1 LKAVGRAKRGK
12 KTVVRK
18 TAAKKT
24 AAKTTPKRGGGLE
37 WVKRRRLPSVSI
49 LIADS
54 DKASRAA
61 ATRAIQSLR
70 GMRVVGEAR
79 TGIEAVSMTGKLK
92 PRVVL
97 LDLNLSSE
105 FGASLISVL
114 RRKSSRTRVIL
125 LVGQAP
131 ENRILEALS
140 HGAVGCVSKRNIA
153 RFLPEALEAVA
164 AGEAWMSRTL
174 IPKIM
179 DRLAAFVESER

>member
-1 LKAVGRAKRGK
+1 MKAAGRGKRAK

-24 AAKTTPKRGGGLE
+24 VAKKTAKRGSDLD

-70 GMRVVGEAR
+70 GMRVVGEAG

-140 HGAVGCVSKRNIA
+140 HGAVGCVSKKNIG

>member
-1 LKAVGRAKRGK
+1 MKRAARPRRAKKAAKRG
-12 KTVVRK
+12 T
-18 TAAKKT
+18 
-24 AAKTTPKRGGGLE
+24 GLE
-37 WVKRRRLPSVSI
+37 WVKRRRLPSVSV

-54 DKASRAA
+54 DKAGRAA
-61 ATRAIQSLR
+61 ATRVVQKLR

-79 TGIEAVSMTGKLK
+79 TGLEAVSLTGRLK

-114 RRKSSRTRVIL
+114 RRKSARTRVIL
-125 LVGQAP
+125 LVGRAP
-131 ENRILEALS
+131 ENRIIEALS
-140 HGAVGCVSKRNIA
+140 HGAVGCVTKNNLG

-164 AGEAWMSRTL
+164 SGEAWMSRKL

-179 DRLAAFVESER
+179 DRLAAFVESKH

>member
-1 LKAVGRAKRGK
+1 LKRAKRAK
-12 KTVVRK
+12 R
-18 TAAKKT
+18 AAKRPG
-24 AAKTTPKRGGGLE
+24 ADLEWIKRG
-37 WVKRRRLPSVSI
+37 RMPSVTI

-54 DKASRAA
+54 EKSSRAA

-79 TGIEAVSMTGKLK
+79 TGLEAVSLTGRLK

-105 FGASLISVL
+105 FGASLISVV

-125 LVGQAP
+125 LVGRAS
-131 ENRILEALS
+131 EARIIEALS
-140 HGAVGCVSKRNIA
+140 HGAVGCVTKKDMP

-164 AGEAWMSRTL
+164 SGEAWMSRKL

-179 DRLAAFVESER
+179 DRLAAFRALVESKPKR

>member
-1 LKAVGRAKRGK
+1 VKRTKRTAKRPG
-12 KTVVRK
+12 
-18 TAAKKT
+18 A
-24 AAKTTPKRGGGLE
+24 GLE
-37 WVKRRRLPSVSI
+37 WVKRRPMPSVSI

-54 DKASRAA
+54 DKSSRAA

-79 TGIEAVSMTGKLK
+79 TGLEAVSLTGRLK

-125 LVGQAP
+125 LVGRAS
-131 ENRILEALS
+131 EARIIEALS
-140 HGAVGCVSKRNIA
+140 HGAVGCVTKKDLP

-164 AGEAWMSRTL
+164 SGEAWMSRKL

-179 DRLAAFVESER
+179 DRLAAFTALVESKR

>member
-1 LKAVGRAKRGK
+1 MKPAKRVK
-12 KTVVRK
+12 RV
-18 TAAKKT
+18 AKRPGT
-24 AAKTTPKRGGGLE
+24 GLE
-37 WVKRRRLPSVSI
+37 WVKRGRMPSVTI

-54 DKASRAA
+54 EKASRAA
-61 ATRAIQSLR
+61 AARAIQSLR

-79 TGIEAVSMTGKLK
+79 TGLEAVSLTGRLK

-125 LVGQAP
+125 LVGRAS
-131 ENRILEALS
+131 ETRMIEALS
-140 HGAVGCVSKRNIA
+140 HGAVGCVAKKDMS

-164 AGEAWMSRTL
+164 SGEAWMSRKL

-179 DRLAAFVESER
+179 DRLAAFTALVESKPKR

>member
-1 LKAVGRAKRGK
+1 MKPAKRAKR
-12 KTVVRK
+12 
-18 TAAKKT
+18 AAKRT
-24 AAKTTPKRGGGLE
+24 AKRPGAGLE
-37 WVKRRRLPSVSI
+37 WVKRGRMPSVTI

-54 DKASRAA
+54 EKSSRAA

-79 TGIEAVSMTGKLK
+79 TGLEAVSLTGRLK

-125 LVGQAP
+125 LVGRAS
-131 ENRILEALS
+131 ETRMIEALS
-140 HGAVGCVSKRNIA
+140 HGAVGCVAKKYMS

-164 AGEAWMSRTL
+164 SGEAWMSRKL

-179 DRLAAFVESER
+179 DRLAAFTALVESNKR

>member
-1 LKAVGRAKRGK
+1 MKRTKSAKPAKR
-12 KTVVRK
+12 
-18 TAAKKT
+18 TARR
-24 AAKTTPKRGGGLE
+24 PGGGLD
-37 WVKRRRLPSVSI
+37 WVKRGRMPSVTI

-54 DKASRAA
+54 EKSSRAA

-70 GMRVVGEAR
+70 GMRIVGEAR
-79 TGIEAVSMTGKLK
+79 TGIEAVSMTGRLK

-114 RRKSSRTRVIL
+114 RRKSARTRVIL
-125 LVGQAP
+125 LVGRVSEA
-131 ENRILEALS
+131 RMIEALS
-140 HGAVGCVSKRNIA
+140 HGAVGCVSKKYMA

-164 AGEAWMSRTL
+164 SGEAWMSRKL

-179 DRLAAFVESER
+179 DRLAAFTARVESSKR

>member
-1 LKAVGRAKRGK
+1 MKRAKPAKPAKRAKR
-12 KTVVRK
+12 
-18 TAAKKT
+18 TA
-24 AAKTTPKRGGGLE
+24 KRPGGGLD
-37 WVKRRRLPSVSI
+37 WVKRGRMPSVTI

-54 DKASRAA
+54 EKSSRAA

-70 GMRVVGEAR
+70 GMRVVGEAG
-79 TGIEAVSMTGKLK
+79 TGIEAVSMTGRLK

-114 RRKSSRTRVIL
+114 RRKSARTRVIL
-125 LVGQAP
+125 LVGRVSEA
-131 ENRILEALS
+131 RMIEALS
-140 HGAVGCVSKRNIA
+140 HGAVGCVTKKDMS

-164 AGEAWMSRTL
+164 SGEAWMSRKL

-179 DRLAAFVESER
+179 DRLAAFTALVESSKR

>member
-1 LKAVGRAKRGK
+1 MKAAGTAKRGR

-18 TAAKKT
+18 TAPKKT
-24 AAKTTPKRGGGLE
+24 AAKKTAKRGSGLE
-37 WVKRRRLPSVSI
+37 WVKRRRLTSVSI

-54 DKASRAA
+54 DKTSRAA
-61 ATRAIQSLR
+61 ATRTIQSLR
-70 GMRVVGEAR
+70 GMRVVGEAG

-125 LVGQAP
+125 LVGAAP

-140 HGAVGCVSKRNIA
+140 HGAVGCVSKKNMP